1 MYLNDNNKLSVSK
14 LNEEETYNK
23 IMIIHEWVFMQS
35 SVSLNLKQILEILKI
50 LETNNDSNP
59 LFSLN
64 KIKVTKKRDILEISI
79 TKS

>member
-14 LNEEETYNK
+14 LNNEETYNK

-35 SVSLNLKQILEILKI
+35 NVSLNLKQIFEILKI

-64 KIKVTKKRDILEISI
+64 KIKITKKRDILEISI